1 MDEIAN
7 FKRIQINNYFSSQCD
22 LNEKFLDINQIKRDL
37 HHLIGETPGVELSY
51 ETETLITEDED
62 SEPIK
67 QERLN
72 TLTVYYTYEVSIGID
87 ENRKSIDVPRFDK
100 VTYMI

>member
-7 FKRIQINNYFSSQCD
+7 FKRIQINNYFSSQYD
-22 LNEKFLDINQIKRDL
+22 LSEKFLDINQIKRDL
-37 HHLIGETPGVELSY
+37 HRLIGETPGVELKY
-51 ETETLITEDED
+51 ETETLITEDDD

-72 TLTVYYTYEVSIGID
+72 TITIYYTYDVNIGVD
-87 ENRKSIDVPRFDK
+87 EKGNAIEIPRFDK
-100 VTYMI
+100 VSYMI